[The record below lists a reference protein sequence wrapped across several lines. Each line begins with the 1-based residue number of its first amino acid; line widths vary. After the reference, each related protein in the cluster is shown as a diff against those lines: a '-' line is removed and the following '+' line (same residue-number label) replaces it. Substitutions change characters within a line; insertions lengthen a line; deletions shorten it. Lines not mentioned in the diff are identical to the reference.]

1 MKDRLRVGDTKG
13 ALTSSRW
20 CCLLWQCSKMV
31 NAFCY
36 GFKLMQ
42 QILLRVIC
50 ASSHLIANVDES
62 SPANPLLK
70 GRKPRDNRAFG

>member
-1 MKDRLRVGDTKG
+1 MGGTKG
-13 ALTSSRW
+13 ALTLSRL
-20 CCLLWQCSKMV
+20 CCLLWQCSKAV

-36 GFKLMQ
+36 CLKLVQ
-42 QILLRVIC
+42 QTLLRVIC
-50 ASSHLIANVDES
+50 ASFPLIANVDEN

>member
-1 MKDRLRVGDTKG
+1 MGGTKG
-13 ALTSSRW
+13 ALTSSRLY
-20 CCLLWQCSKMV
+20 CMLWQYCKSV

-42 QILLRVIC
+42 QTLLRVTC
-50 ASSHLIANVDES
+50 ASSHLIANVDEN